1 MLRLPWRASSQANG
15 VGAACLA
22 TQRTPWYPCPT
33 AARVRGYADRLVLG
47 YQRTKRNEG
56 YTYAAWI
63 RSFEPP
69 ASTYATLAAQHAQ
82 WAYRPL
88 VSIVM
93 PVYDTPEDLLRE
105 AIESVQAQIYPHWEL
120 CIADDGST
128 EPHVRRSLAAV
139 RAARRTDQSRAYRE
153 KNGDI
158 AAASNMALELATGDF
173 VALLDHDDLL
183 HPLALHFV
191 AEAIVRK
198 PDAGLIYT
206 DEDKIDERGQ
216 RFDPYFKC
224 ELNYELLLSQ
234 DMISHLGVYRRTL
247 LSEIGGFRE
256 GFQGSQDYDLALRAV
271 EKLGPEQVVHIPR
284 VLYHWRAVADSTA
297 PTVHEKPH
305 AVEAAR
311 KTVVEHLARRGV
323 SAEVMPAPELPGMT
337 RVRFAVPNP
346 APLVSIIIPTRDRAD
361 LLGQCIDSLL
371 AQTRY
376 ANYEVIIVD
385 NGSVEPATFSLFARL
400 PKDRIRILRDD
411 SPFNYSALN
420 NRAVK
425 EAKGSLVCLMNN
437 DIEITDGE
445 WLGEMVSFAVQPEI
459 GAVGARLWYPDGRL
473 QHGGIIIGMGGVADH
488 AHKFLAKGQSGYFGR
503 AVLHQ
508 SFSAVTGAC
517 LVIRKEIYE
526 EVNGLDEQLS
536 VAFND
541 VDFCLRVREAGYRN
555 VWTPFA
561 ELVHHESATRG
572 YVTTPERW
580 QHLLKEREFMRA
592 RWQQA
597 LFHDPAYSPN
607 LSLNSESFDLAWPA
621 RIN

>member
-1 MLRLPWRASSQANG
+1 
-15 VGAACLA
+15 
-22 TQRTPWYPCPT
+22 
-33 AARVRGYADRLVLG
+33 
-47 YQRTKRNEG
+47 
-56 YTYAAWI
+56 
-63 RSFEPP
+63 
-69 ASTYATLAAQHAQ
+69 
-82 WAYRPL
+82 
-88 VSIVM
+88 
-93 PVYDTPEDLLRE
+93 
-105 AIESVQAQIYPHWEL
+105 
-120 CIADDGST
+120 
-128 EPHVRRSLAAV
+128 
-139 RAARRTDQSRAYRE
+139 
-153 KNGDI
+153 
-158 AAASNMALELATGDF
+158 MALELATGDF
-173 VALLDHDDLL
+173 VALLDHNDLL

-191 AEAIVRK
+191 AEAIARN

-234 DMISHLGVYRRTL
+234 DMIAHLGVYRRTL

-256 GFQGSQDYDLALRAV
+256 GFEGSQDYDLALRAI
-271 EKLGPEQVVHIPR
+271 EKLRPDQVVHIPR
-284 VLYHWRAVADSTA
+284 VLYHWRAIAGSTA
-297 PTVHEKPH
+297 RDCPTKSPMQSRRH
-305 AVEAAR
+305 ARQLPSISRAAASR
-311 KTVVEHLARRGV
+311 QRSCPRLRL
-323 SAEVMPAPELPGMT
+323 PAMT
-337 RVRFAVPNP
+337 RVRFAVPSP

-371 AQTRY
+371 AHTRY

-400 PKDRIRILRDD
+400 PKDRVRILRDD

-425 EAKGSLVCLMNN
+425 QAKGSLVCLMNN
-437 DIEITDGE
+437 DIEISDGD

-473 QHGGIIIGMGGVADH
+473 QHGGVIIGIGGVADH
-488 AHKFLAKGQSGYFGR
+488 AHKFLAKGQPGYFGR

-526 EVNGLDEQLS
+526 EVSGLDEQLS

-561 ELVHHESATRG
+561 ELAA
-572 YVTTPERW
+572 P
-580 QHLLKEREFMRA
+580 
-592 RWQQA
+592 
-597 LFHDPAYSPN
+597 
-607 LSLNSESFDLAWPA
+607 
-621 RIN
+621 